1 MQDLRFIGVHE
12 DGLHLLLA
20 DDEGNRYSVP
30 IDEPLRTA
38 ARRERPRTFS
48 TDAETGAQMR
58 PKDVQALIRAGVG
71 ADEVAERAGWSVDK
85 VRRYEGPIIAERE
98 YVAGLARQVRLR
110 PRGAGAGGP
119 APTLEARVT
128 ERMRARELDPGT
140 AVWDSFRSPTGRW
153 SVLVLFVA
161 GGRQRQAVWGFDPL
175 ARTVSATDDEARWL
189 SEDDDVQAPGPIPA
203 PHLQAPSR
211 PSQVY
216 DVEAEGGVAARP
228 KRRRAEPV
236 DLMAAMRERS
246 SARGRRRRGSK
257 ASDAPGLDAAPD
269 EALPLEELSVRVEDA
284 GLPPAAHG
292 ATEDDDERRSAEGAP
307 AGDAAPEPTLDDA
320 VDDLADDGSDD
331 GSGDTVDDGW
341 DDADTEV
348 AEAAGTGAT
357 ASDRAATSTAS
368 PSRYDQPLPLDD
380 FEDAKD
386 AGDAGDADTPAG
398 SEQTAPL
405 PVAHDDDRDDD
416 RADDPEV
423 GPPVDDILGDPG
435 SSAPQSPSRDVEAEG
450 VEAAHPDEADDVG
463 ERDTGS
469 VTATEPEAPA
479 EPAPA
484 RPTPPKRPASGRKGR
499 PSVPSWDDIMFG
511 RKGD

>member
-119 APTLEARVT
+119 APTLEARVAD
-128 ERMRARELDPGT
+128 RMRARELDPET

-203 PHLQAPSR
+203 PHLQAPTR

-228 KRRRAEPV
+228 QRRRAEPV

-257 ASDAPGLDAAPD
+257 ASDAPGLDAAPE
-269 EALPLEELSVRVEDA
+269 EALPLEELSVRVVDA

-292 ATEDDDERRSAEGAP
+292 AAEDDDERRAVESDP
-307 AGDAAPEPTLDDA
+307 AGDGTPEPTLDDA
-320 VDDLADDGSDD
+320 VDEVMHDVADDDVD
-331 GSGDTVDDGW
+331 DTVSDGW
-341 DDADTEV
+341 DDADAPDSED
-348 AEAAGTGAT
+348 AGAAGTGT
-357 ASDRAATSTAS
+357 PASDGAATSMAS
-368 PSRYDQPLPLDD
+368 PSRYYQPLPLDD
-380 FEDAKD
+380 FEDAD
-386 AGDAGDADTPAG
+386 APAG
-398 SEQTAPL
+398 SDETAPL
-405 PVAHDDDRDDD
+405 TVARDDD
-416 RADDPEV
+416 RHDD
-423 GPPVDDILGDPG
+423 GDAHAGATDAVDDVD
-435 SSAPQSPSRDVEAEG
+435 R
-450 VEAAHPDEADDVG
+450 HDD
-463 ERDTGS
+463 ERDENDEHS
-469 VTATEPEAPA
+469 AAAATPEPEPTPEPQAPA
-479 EPAPA
+479 EPATA
-484 RPTPPKRPASGRKGR
+484 RPTAPKRPASGRKGR